1 MGVGWQWDSH
11 THSPGLR
18 LHLASTEGRVTGRQW
33 RQLPRRPSTKHQST
47 KYHILTPESKRSMA
61 GDGTSDD
68 DDLLVG
74 GGGVR
79 ESLALLVREG
89 SKTVLPIQQAWP
101 LRLQRPVAY
110 QKLYHERTSAGC
122 PWLSSPPAFLR
133 DDIVRCSPLQR
144 PTGNCSNSVVR
155 INWFSVTMVN
165 HS

>member
-1 MGVGWQWDSH
+1 
-11 THSPGLR
+11 
-18 LHLASTEGRVTGRQW
+18 
-33 RQLPRRPSTKHQST
+33 
-47 KYHILTPESKRSMA
+47 MA

-144 PTGNCSNSVVR
+144 PTGTSNLELVYCSKLVFWLIGSWVVNTQHYEYHFSRQSTASPSPPPPRLDSLPRPSTAPSVQTTY
-155 INWFSVTMVN
+155 S
-165 HS
+165 